1 MSIEA
6 NITCQLKCVTQ
17 EKLIK
22 RAKPHWKWFDK
33 TEMNSQKGQ
42 SRN

>member
-6 NITCQLKCVTQ
+6 NIICQLKCVTQ

-22 RAKPHWKWFDK
+22 KAKPH
-33 TEMNSQKGQ
+33 
-42 SRN
+42 